1 MDSRDKS
8 SACWAGAILESPTLN
23 LNRHGAWNVDF
34 ALLPLGTSSLFLIT
48 ILERI
53 QHSYKHLLFTFETY
67 LSIKQGPAK
76 MKRDT
81 LEPFGK
87 NHSCTSDCHAQVVK
101 AAGCTLRRE
110 DTQKWAQNLRFL
122 VYGGDYSEEER
133 DEDKDDEDEDDED
146 EYDEDEDETEAGDSE
161 DREDGGD
168 REDGDNWSPFSECVK
183 CRGLPYF
190 PHWSHVKE
198 LRLTSDLELGD
209 CSDYLAVSYC
219 WSQDRSDSSSSSTTK
234 PNYVISKPDGTKRPS
249 IAPKEILDRAIY
261 IAANN
266 GLRLIWI
273 DQECIDQ
280 DNRMDKEF
288 GIQSMDVVFER
299 AAMVIGPLSLTIESD
314 IEWKALKLLKID
326 ENLSE
331 SDFYRTA
338 SARLAEHGLE
348 VLGIL
353 ESLVSER
360 WFTRAWI
367 LQVWFIY

>member
-1 MDSRDKS
+1 MR
-8 SACWAGAILESPTLN
+8 
-23 LNRHGAWNVDF
+23 
-34 ALLPLGTSSLFLIT
+34 
-48 ILERI
+48 
-53 QHSYKHLLFTFETY
+53 
-67 LSIKQGPAK
+67 
-76 MKRDT
+76 RDT

-87 NHSCTSDCHAQVVK
+87 NHSSTSDCHAQVVK
-101 AAGCTLRRE
+101 AAGYTLRHE

-122 VYGGDYSEEER
+122 VCGGDSSEDDR
-133 DEDKDDEDEDDED
+133 GEDKDDTDDDDEDENDEDEDDED
-146 EYDEDEDETEAGDSE
+146 DHETEAGDG
-161 DREDGGD
+161 EDGEYGG
-168 REDGDNWSPFSECVK
+168 DGDDGDDGAPFSECIK

-190 PHWSHVKE
+190 PHWGPVKE
-198 LRLTSDLELGD
+198 LRLTGDLELGD

-234 PNYVISKPDGTKRPS
+234 PNYVIRKPDGTKRPS

-280 DNRMDKEF
+280 DDRMDKEF

-299 AAMVIGPLSLTIESD
+299 AAMVIGPLTLTIESD
-314 IEWKALKLLKID
+314 IKWKALKLLKID
-326 ENLSE
+326 ENLPD
-331 SDFYRTA
+331 SDVYGTA
-338 SARLAEHGLE
+338 SAGLAEHGLE
-348 VLGIL
+348 VLQIL

-367 LQVWFIY
+367 LQVCQL